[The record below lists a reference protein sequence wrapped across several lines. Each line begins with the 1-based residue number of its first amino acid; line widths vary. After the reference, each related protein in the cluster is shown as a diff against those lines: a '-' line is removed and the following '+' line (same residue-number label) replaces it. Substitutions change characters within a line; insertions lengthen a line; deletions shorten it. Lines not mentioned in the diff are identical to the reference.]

1 MNDYSGLILDGL
13 RLTRNSIYIEI
24 KDNFT
29 NIDNINESYSLKKF
43 CTRNY
48 FYINNL

>member
-24 KDNFT
+24 KYNFT
-29 NIDNINESYSLKKF
+29 NIDNINESFIKEVLYKKLF
-43 CTRNY
+43 SY
-48 FYINNL
+48 